1 LNNSAVLLNYESCGF
16 FINIFNQNL
25 LEGWGAILIEIR
37 WHGRG
42 GQGGVVASRIAAKA
56 AFYEGYYSQAFP
68 FFGAERRGAPVT
80 AFTRIS
86 KEEIKLRSQ
95 IYEPDIIVI
104 MDPALVR
111 SEDSWKGLKNGG
123 IVVANSEK
131 LEPMGRPSKI
141 AIVNATRIALDL
153 GLVSEGL
160 PRPNTAMVG
169 AFSKVTGLISLEN
182 VKKAILDVLGPRIA
196 KVNIDATERAYN
208 ETKVIE
214 L

>member
-1 LNNSAVLLNYESCGF
+1 
-16 FINIFNQNL
+16 
-25 LEGWGAILIEIR
+25 LIEIR

-141 AIVNATRIALDL
+141 A
-153 GLVSEGL
+153 
-160 PRPNTAMVG
+160 
-169 AFSKVTGLISLEN
+169 
-182 VKKAILDVLGPRIA
+182 
-196 KVNIDATERAYN
+196 
-208 ETKVIE
+208 
-214 L
+214 

>member
-1 LNNSAVLLNYESCGF
+1 M
-16 FINIFNQNL
+16 
-25 LEGWGAILIEIR
+25 IEIR